1 MNSFYLVKDLDML
14 FIIVVGA
21 LGAFEIVNL
30 LLAGGNKLF
39 KTVLGYAWIP
49 EIILS
54 IGLPALAALTGTISG
69 VVIAAVSGFMITMTL
84 MVCKKVVGTRKYV
97 KNETTG
103 KREWVETNGMPFSQF
118 VRELGFKSFYKAKSF
133 VSDVARPVTA

>member
-1 MNSFYLVKDLDML
+1 ML
-14 FIIVVGA
+14 FIVVVGA
-21 LGAFEIVNL
+21 LGAFEIINL
-30 LLAGGNKLF
+30 LRQCGNKTF
-39 KTVLGYAWIP
+39 KTLLGYVYIP

-69 VVIAAVSGFMITMTL
+69 VVIAAVAGFMITMTL

-118 VRELGFKSFYKAKSF
+118 VRELGFKTFNKTKSF
-133 VSDVARPVTA
+133 VSDVARPVTV